1 MKLYIKMHASSFL
14 LTAVFSICKTG
25 LNSLELSE
33 DIQCISCSKNREKG
47 STKIWNRVL
56 FVVILESNIALSH
69 L

>member
-14 LTAVFSICKTG
+14 LTAIFSICKTG

-33 DIQCISCSKNREKG
+33 DIQCILCSKNREKG

>member
-14 LTAVFSICKTG
+14 LTAVFSICETG

-33 DIQCISCSKNREKG
+33 DIQCIFCSRNREKH
-47 STKIWNRVL
+47 STKIWSRVL
-56 FVVILESNIALSH
+56 FVVILENHIALSH